1 MDQKSRIGAAAP
13 FPNTAFDVVAL
24 AASAGGLRAL
34 SQVLS
39 GLPVDFPAA
48 VVIVQHLHPHHRS
61 WLAEI
66 LSYRIDLPVK
76 QAEEGDW
83 LRPGAVFI
91 APPNKHL
98 LVNLDG
104 SLSLSDSA
112 KVHFSRPAANNLFE
126 SVAQSFQSR
135 AIAVVLT
142 GKDGDGAQGVQAIK
156 QKGGIVIT
164 QDEASSEYFSMP
176 KSAMEMGCVDFTL
189 PLEEIASALVQL
201 VIQQIAA

>member
-1 MDQKSRIGAAAP
+1 MDKQSRTSAEAP
-13 FPNTAFDVVAL
+13 FSNTAFDVVAL

-34 SQVLS
+34 SQILS
-39 GLPVDFPAA
+39 GLPADFPAA
-48 VVIVQHLHPHHRS
+48 IVIVQHLHPHHRS

-66 LSYRIDLPVK
+66 LSYRIELPVK
-76 QAEEGDW
+76 HAEEGDW
-83 LRPGAVFI
+83 LQPGAVFL

-126 SVAQSFQSR
+126 SVAQSFRSR

-176 KSAMEMGCVDFTL
+176 KSAIEMGCVDFTL
-189 PLEEIASALVQL
+189 PLEEIASALVRL
-201 VIQQIAA
+201 VIPQIAA